1 MKRTAK
7 PVFFIIAALTLVFT
21 YLAFFGISTTY
32 GDNKT
37 VIIKGGE
44 DIRLGIDIRG
54 GVDVTFTPP
63 EDLVDTVTTEQLEAA
78 QAAIE
83 QRMISSNITDYEIY
97 SDTDNKRIIVRFPWK
112 EDEEDFDPE
121 AAIEELSATALLTF
135 RGDMRPMKKVI
146 HPE

>member
-63 EDLVDTVTTEQLEAA
+63 EDIIDTVTTEQLEAA

-83 QRMISSNITDYEIY
+83 QRMISIRIQATSV
-97 SDTDNKRIIVRFPWK
+97 SLSVSLGKRMKRILIRKRPLK
-112 EDEEDFDPE
+112 S
-121 AAIEELSATALLTF
+121 SAQPLCSPSA
-135 RGDMRPMKKVI
+135 RDMRPMKKVV